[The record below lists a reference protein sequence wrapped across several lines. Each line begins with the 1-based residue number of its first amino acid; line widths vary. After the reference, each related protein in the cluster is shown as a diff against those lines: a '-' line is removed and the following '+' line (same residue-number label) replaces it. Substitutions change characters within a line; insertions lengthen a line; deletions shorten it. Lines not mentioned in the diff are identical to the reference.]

1 MGFFDMLFS
10 GIGSLFSAAV
20 SVVSE
25 VVATVKTYF
34 TAKEIITKTV
44 YDERDKKQ
52 NQIHELN
59 QEIQFLRKKIRE
71 YGSIT
76 EQQRKRLY
84 ELDEERS
91 HLKQGIKNDS
101 QIIAADK
108 FQQNEDSIRKVEIDL
123 ETTHVLQWNAF
134 ADTMA
139 KTCPK
144 CQRPMKL
151 QWARGLNFVEPQD
164 FYWGCTGWY
173 FSNKQVR
180 LCEYR
185 ENLSRH
191 DLALMTD
198 TSAPEFSLSA
208 QDFNTILQ
216 DHSTSKSIVERM
228 DDLKSDLQNKKQ
240 GINIVCC
247 PTHAEPMVL
256 QKKKNGVGLLDQY
269 YLRCPHWAP
278 NDQGCPYMEKLKSGS
293 QLAALLKNQT
303 GTGIL

>member
-25 VVATVKTYF
+25 VVSTVKTYF
-34 TAKEIITKTV
+34 TAKEIVTKTV

-52 NQIHELN
+52 DQIPELN
-59 QEIQFLRKKIRE
+59 QEIQFLRRKLNEAGR
-71 YGSIT
+71 IT

-84 ELDEERS
+84 ELDEERNF
-91 HLKQGIKNDS
+91 LKQGIKSDS

-151 QWARGLNFVEPQD
+151 QWARNLVYVNPQD
-164 FYWGCTGWY
+164 FYWMIREYSQDNEEEWRHHTKAYLY
-173 FSNKQVR
+173 F
-180 LCEYR
+180 
-185 ENLSRH
+185 
-191 DLALMTD
+191 
-198 TSAPEFSLSA
+198 
-208 QDFNTILQ
+208 
-216 DHSTSKSIVERM
+216 
-228 DDLKSDLQNKKQ
+228 
-240 GINIVCC
+240 
-247 PTHAEPMVL
+247 
-256 QKKKNGVGLLDQY
+256 
-269 YLRCPHWAP
+269 W
-278 NDQGCPYMEKLKSGS
+278 
-293 QLAALLKNQT
+293 
-303 GTGIL
+303 